1 MVTRRKRTRRAKRTM
16 RGSGKYFTRPMR
28 NLGFDIFGPSTSK
41 LAKKIHTL
49 FDTDLDIPSEEKIKH
64 LRRILEKNKNVNQD
78 NLIEN
83 LKELGMGEYSKEMI
97 EIKHELEYTLPKQ
110 KDELSYNQ

>member
-1 MVTRRKRTRRAKRTM
+1 MATRRNKRTKRTRR
-16 RGSGKYFTRPMR
+16 GSGKRFTQPMR

-41 LAKKIHTL
+41 LAKQIHTL

-64 LRRILEKNKNVNQD
+64 LRRILEKNKNVNQY

-83 LKELGMGEYSKEMI
+83 LKDLGMGEYSKEMI
-97 EIKHELEYTLPKQ
+97 EIKDELEYTLPKQ
-110 KDELSYNQ
+110 KDEPSYNT

>member
-1 MVTRRKRTRRAKRTM
+1 MRK
-16 RGSGKYFTRPMR
+16 
-28 NLGFDIFGPSTSK
+28 LGFDIFGPSTSK
-41 LAKKIHTL
+41 LAKQIHTL

-83 LKELGMGEYSKEMI
+83 LKDLGMGEYSKEMI
-97 EIKHELEYTLPKQ
+97 EIKHELEFTLPKQ
-110 KDELSYNQ
+110 KDEPSYNT